1 MLIIGFAE
9 GANPAR
15 GGLGLVGV
23 PSILGGLASRGHH
36 VALVAGGGCTP
47 GRERFLVTTVEEALS
62 RKEGAGSFGVV
73 TFKTAGAWAFAPA
86 MLWRLNRHVRRADFV
101 SLHSLY
107 SFPVFAG
114 YLLAR
119 FHGVPYGLWPH
130 GVLAPVQ
137 RKVSARKKRIYDLL
151 IGRSILNRAAV
162 LFFSAAGERD
172 QAMSLRLNTR
182 SVIIPDGMD
191 LSEFAVLPPRGRFRD
206 RYLARHQGPLV
217 ISIGRLNVKKGLD
230 LLIDAMT
237 EVIGRCPNARLAIIG
252 PPHPPSFTQRVMNW
266 LRKNN
271 IESNTVVAGRLDP
284 MEKLEALADAD
295 VFVSSSEA
303 ENFGFSV
310 FEAMACRVPVVVS
323 DTLDYAREIAQAGAG
338 FATPRNR
345 ESFADAI
352 VQFLDDPALRRE
364 TGLKGMLLAKCYS
377 IENTGLKIE
386 QTINNILNH
395 RPVSPDAPAPVS
407 CGDLPSASR
416 NPAQATPP
424 SSKLT

>member
-23 PSILGGLASRGHH
+23 PLILGGLAGRGHQ
-36 VALVAGGGCTP
+36 VALVACGGCTP
-47 GRERFLVTTVEEALS
+47 GRERFLAATVDEALS

-73 TFKTAGAWAFAPA
+73 MFKAARAWAFAPA

-137 RKVSARKKRIYDLL
+137 RRVSARKKRIYDSL
-151 IGRSILNRAAV
+151 IARRILKHAAV
-162 LFFSAAGERD
+162 LFFSAPGERD
-172 QAMSLRLNTR
+172 EALSLRLNTP

-191 LSEFAVLPPRGRFRD
+191 LSEFAAFPPRGRFRA
-206 RYLARHQGPLV
+206 RYLAKHQGPLV
-217 ISIGRLNVKKGLD
+217 ISIGRLNAKKGLD

-237 EVIGRCPNARLAIIG
+237 EVVSRRPNARLAIIG
-252 PPHPPSFTQRVMNW
+252 PPDPPHFTQRVMDW
-266 LRKNN
+266 LRKKNL
-271 IESNTVVAGRLDP
+271 ESNTVVAGPLDP

-310 FEAMACRVPVVVS
+310 FEAMASRVPVVVS
-323 DTLDYAREIAQAGAG
+323 DTLDFAREIAQAGAG
-338 FATPRNR
+338 VATPRNR

-352 VQFLDDPALRRE
+352 VQFLDDPVLRRE
-364 TGLKGMLLAKCYS
+364 TGLKGMLLAKRYS
-377 IENTGLKIE
+377 MENTGLKIE

-395 RPVSPDAPAPVS
+395 RPVNLDAPDPVS
-407 CGDLPSASR
+407 CVDLTSTSR
-416 NPAQATPP
+416 NPAQASAP
-424 SSKLT
+424 SSELT

>member
-9 GANPAR
+9 GTNPAK

-23 PSILGGLASRGHH
+23 PSILGGLAGRGHC
-36 VALVAGGGCTP
+36 VALVACGGCTP
-47 GRERFLVTTVEEALS
+47 GRERFLTATVDEALS

-73 TFKTAGAWAFAPA
+73 TFKAARAWAFSPA
-86 MLWRLNRHVRRADFV
+86 MLWRLNRYVRRADFV

-107 SFPVFAG
+107 SFPVLAG

-119 FHGVPYGLWPH
+119 FHRVPYGLWPH
-130 GVLAPVQ
+130 GVLAAVQ
-137 RKVSARKKRIYDLL
+137 RRVSARKKRIYDSL
-151 IGRSILNRAAV
+151 IARPILNHAAV

-172 QAMSLRLNTR
+172 EALSLRLNR
-182 SVIIPDGMD
+182 PSVIIPDGMD
-191 LSEFAVLPPRGRFRD
+191 LSEFAALPPRGRFRA
-206 RYLARHQGPLV
+206 RYLAKHQGPLV
-217 ISIGRLNVKKGLD
+217 ISIGRLNAKKGLD

-237 EVIGRCPNARLAIIG
+237 EVIGRRPNARLAIIG
-252 PPHPPSFTQRVMNW
+252 PPDPPNFTQRVMNW

-271 IESNTVVAGRLDP
+271 IESNTVVAGPLDP

-310 FEAMACRVPVVVS
+310 FEAMASRVPVVVS
-323 DTLDYAREIAQAGAG
+323 DTLDYAGEIAQAGAG
-338 FATPRNR
+338 FAMPRNR

-352 VQFLDDPALRRE
+352 VQFLDDPVLRRE
-364 TGLKGMLLAKCYS
+364 TGLKGVLLAKRYS

-386 QTINNILNH
+386 RTIDNILNH
-395 RPVSPDAPAPVS
+395 RPVSSDAPDLVNGGELTSASGNPAPSTAPVQ
-407 CGDLPSASR
+407 
-416 NPAQATPP
+416 N
-424 SSKLT
+424 

>member
-9 GANPAR
+9 GAIPAR
-15 GGLGLVGV
+15 GGLGLVGLT
-23 PSILGGLASRGHH
+23 SILSGLAARGHH
-36 VALVAGGGCTP
+36 VALIQCGGCTP
-47 GRERFLVTTVEEALS
+47 GRERFLAATVDEALS
-62 RKEGAGSFGVV
+62 RREGAGSFGVV
-73 TFKTAGAWAFAPA
+73 TFKAARAWAFAPA

-119 FHGVPYGLWPH
+119 FHGIPYGLWPH
-130 GVLAPVQ
+130 GVLAAVQ
-137 RKVSARKKRIYDLL
+137 RKVSARKKRIYDSL
-151 IGRSILNRAAV
+151 IARPILNRAAV

-172 QAMSLRLNTR
+172 EALSLGLNTP

-191 LSEFAVLPPRGRFRD
+191 LRDFATLPPRGRFRA

-217 ISIGRLNVKKGLD
+217 VSIGRLNAKKGLD

-237 EVIGRCPNARLAIIG
+237 EVMGRRPNTRLAIVG
-252 PPHPPSFTQRVMNW
+252 PPDPPHFAQRVMNW
-266 LRKNN
+266 LRTKN
-271 IESNTVVAGRLDP
+271 IESNTVVTGPLDP
-284 MEKLEALADAD
+284 TEKLEALADAD

-310 FEAMACRVPVVVS
+310 FEAMASRIPVVVS

-338 FATPRNR
+338 FAKPRNR

-352 VQFLDDPALRRE
+352 VRFLDDPVLRGE
-364 TGLKGMLLAKCYS
+364 TGLKGSLLAKRYS
-377 IENTGLKIE
+377 MENTGLKIE
-386 QTINNILNH
+386 RTVNNILNH
-395 RPVSPDAPAPVS
+395 RPLSSDAPDPVG
-407 CGDLPSASR
+407 CGDVISASR
-416 NPAQATPP
+416 NPAQATAPN
-424 SSKLT
+424 SKL

>member
-9 GANPAR
+9 GANPAK
-15 GGLGLVGV
+15 GGLGLVGLT
-23 PSILGGLASRGHH
+23 SILGGLAGRGHH
-36 VALVAGGGCTP
+36 VALVACGGCTP
-47 GRERFLVTTVEEALS
+47 GRERFLATTVDEALS

-73 TFKTAGAWAFAPA
+73 TFKAARAWAFAPA

-130 GVLAPVQ
+130 GVLAAVQ
-137 RKVSARKKRIYDLL
+137 RRVGARKKRIYDSL
-151 IGRSILNRAAV
+151 IARSILRHAAV

-172 QAMSLRLNTR
+172 EALSLRLNTP

-191 LSEFAVLPPRGRFRD
+191 LSEFSALPSRGRFRA
-206 RYLARHQGPLV
+206 RYLAGHNGPLV
-217 ISIGRLNVKKGLD
+217 TSIGRLNAKKGLD
-230 LLIDAMT
+230 LLIDAMAG
-237 EVIGRCPNARLAIIG
+237 VIGRRPNTRLAIIG
-252 PPHPPSFTQRVMNW
+252 PPDPPQFKERVMNW
-266 LRKNN
+266 LRKTN
-271 IESNTVVAGRLDP
+271 IEANTVVTGPLDP

-310 FEAMACRVPVVVS
+310 FEAMASRVPVVVS
-323 DTLDYAREIAQAGAG
+323 DTLDYAREIAQASAG

-352 VQFLDDPALRRE
+352 VKLLDDPVLRLE
-364 TGLKGMLLAKCYS
+364 TGMKGILFAKRYS
-377 IENTGLKIE
+377 MENTGLKIE
-386 QTINNILNH
+386 RTVNNILHH
-395 RPVSPDAPAPVS
+395 RPVSSDEPAPVS
-407 CGDLPSASR
+407 
-416 NPAQATPP
+416 
-424 SSKLT
+424 